1 VEHQL
6 PDGGGGLDYFVTTNA
21 LKQHLLDQ
29 HDQTRLQA
37 LEWLMMLHAKSPTK
51 LFSIQDGSI
60 SVLLR
65 VLSDPSEEVILC
77 DLRLLTQICSRAD
90 EHHFRLFLT
99 DLLERFATDR
109 RLLESWGSL
118 IIRQLCVHLQTERV
132 FPVLADILETYED
145 LEFASI
151 MVQNLN
157 MILVASQ
164 ELKPLRRRI
173 RALDTRE
180 HQQLFVRLYRC
191 WSHNA
196 ISALCLCLLTQSYEH
211 AYNVLRIFADL
222 DVSLSMLLQVDK
234 LVQLIESP
242 IFTSLRLQLLE
253 PEQHPFL
260 FKCLY
265 GMLMLLPQS
274 SAFATLRNRLQA
286 VHGLGQITMPADSR
300 PHTRYAR
307 HATPDVPWNELLQ
320 HFRTV
325 QLRHERLRLAT
336 ERHTDS
342 EPRRRVQQREPAPFA
357 RMSFT
362 ANAGT
367 RSARE

>member
-1 VEHQL
+1 
-6 PDGGGGLDYFVTTNA
+6 
-21 LKQHLLDQ
+21 
-29 HDQTRLQA
+29 
-37 LEWLMMLHAKSPTK
+37 
-51 LFSIQDGSI
+51 
-60 SVLLR
+60 
-65 VLSDPSEEVILC
+65 
-77 DLRLLTQICSRAD
+77 
-90 EHHFRLFLT
+90 
-99 DLLERFATDR
+99 
-109 RLLESWGSL
+109 
-118 IIRQLCVHLQTERV
+118 
-132 FPVLADILETYED
+132 
-145 LEFASI
+145 
-151 MVQNLN
+151 

-260 FKCLY
+260 VKCLY

-286 VHGLGQITMPADSR
+286 VHGLGHLTMPNDER

-307 HATPDVPWNELLQ
+307 QATPDVPWNELLQ

-336 ERHTDS
+336 ERHTDN